1 MSANEQL
8 NKTRVLRKDL
18 PDATIDGKYV
28 LRYRIVSE
36 DGTKTSQWSP
46 LHTITAKTTTELIGT
61 NDVTAVYYSD
71 GTAVRLNW
79 DVPEGLGVDRFDVYI
94 AWSATTPATNTPEF
108 FSTVSG
114 NSVYAVIPAGMAY
127 VRIIVQLPTYPKQ
140 LFAGFQ
146 LVETLTQS
154 VAATPVD
161 GGAV

>member
-18 PDATIDGKYV
+18 PDATIDGKYI

-79 DVPEGLGVDRFDVYI
+79 DVPEGLGIDRFDVYI
-94 AWSATTPATNTPEF
+94 AWSTTTPATNTPEF
-108 FSTVSG
+108 FSTVFG

-140 LFAGFQ
+140 LLAGFQ
-146 LVETLTQS
+146 LVEVLTQS

-161 GGAV
+161 GGVV